1 MTLLDYPDKVA
12 ATVFTM
18 GCPFRC
24 HFCHNPELVY
34 PEKFPAKTLSE
45 DEVLNFFRSRKKLLD
60 AVCIT
65 GGEPTMHRDLPEFIA
80 KVKDLG
86 LSVKL
91 DTNGTHPAMLE
102 SLLKKGWLDYIAM
115 DIKAP
120 WKKYSDVVG
129 VKIDLEKL
137 QQSVKIIMESG
148 LPHEFRST
156 VLPRLH
162 SRADI
167 ISMARQVRGARAYF
181 LQQFRPVDNL
191 VNDEFVTEKKYLMKD
206 LEDIRREI
214 KDWFKVCRVR

>member
-1 MTLLDYPDKVA
+1 
-12 ATVFTM
+12 
-18 GCPFRC
+18 
-24 HFCHNPELVY
+24 
-34 PEKFPAKTLSE
+34 
-45 DEVLNFFRSRKKLLD
+45 
-60 AVCIT
+60 
-65 GGEPTMHRDLPEFIA
+65 
-80 KVKDLG
+80 
-86 LSVKL
+86 
-91 DTNGTHPAMLE
+91 
-102 SLLKKGWLDYIAM
+102 
-115 DIKAP
+115 
-120 WKKYSDVVG
+120 VVG

>member
-1 MTLLDYPDKVA
+1 
-12 ATVFTM
+12 
-18 GCPFRC
+18 
-24 HFCHNPELVY
+24 
-34 PEKFPAKTLSE
+34 
-45 DEVLNFFRSRKKLLD
+45 
-60 AVCIT
+60 
-65 GGEPTMHRDLPEFIA
+65 MHRDLPEFIA